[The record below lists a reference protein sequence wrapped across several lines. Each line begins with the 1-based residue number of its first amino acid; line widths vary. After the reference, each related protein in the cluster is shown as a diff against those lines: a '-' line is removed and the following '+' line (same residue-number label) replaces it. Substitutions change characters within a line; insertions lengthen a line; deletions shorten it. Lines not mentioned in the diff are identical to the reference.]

1 MVSAEELY
9 NQVNQDATG
18 KGTQGMFIGCF
29 IDTATGVIRF
39 ECEGKQTK
47 FAYKVTTFFNY
58 MLN

>member
-47 FAYKVTTFFNY
+47 FAFKVLTAKH
-58 MLN
+58 